1 LKPLKPEI
9 LKQKKIELLAPA
21 KNKETGKEAILHGA
35 DAVYIGV
42 QGFSARAAAGNSVE
56 DIAELVEFAHLY
68 NARVYVALNTI
79 LYDNELAKVE
89 KLIHE
94 LYRANVDALIV
105 QDMGILQL
113 NLPPVSLHAST
124 QTDNRTVE
132 KVQFL
137 EKAGFTQVVLA
148 RELSIDEISNIAS
161 QATIPLEVF
170 VHGALCVSYS
180 GQCYVSQAITK
191 RSANRG
197 ECAQLCRLS
206 YDLIDAKGKVIRR
219 NEHLLSLKDFN
230 QFDNLERLLDA
241 GAISLKIEGRLKDVS
256 YVKNVVAAYRQKL
269 DAIFEKRPE
278 FIRASSGKST
288 IDFTPNL
295 SKSFNR
301 GFTDYFSHGRQ
312 PDIWSF
318 NSPKSIGEYIGTIQ
332 RVDQNSLIIK
342 TKTELHNGDGL
353 CFIDRN
359 DLTGFRINR
368 AEENRIFPAQMPHI
382 KIGTKV
388 YRNYDHNFE
397 NYLSR
402 PTATRKIAAQI
413 NISETPF
420 GFALQIT
427 DEDKNHATIT
437 TEFEKNPAQKPQKE
451 NIRTQLSKTGN
462 TIFEIMDV
470 YINYVQEWFIP
481 SSLLS
486 EWRKKL
492 TDALLSVRKI
502 NYYQEFKKT
511 VSTSHDYPEKQ
522 LTYLGNV
529 SNEKSRT
536 FYTQHNTQVLQPAF
550 EQVPQKNKTLM
561 FSKYCVKYA
570 LGYCPKETEKP
581 FEFQEPLYLIN
592 DQFRLRLDFDCKKCE
607 MYVTI
612 DN

>member
-1 LKPLKPEI
+1 LKTI
-9 LKQKKIELLAPA
+9 KKIELLAPA

-42 QGFSARAAAGNSVE
+42 RGFSARAAAGNSAE
-56 DIAELVEFAHLY
+56 DIAELIEFAHLY

-79 LYDNELAKVE
+79 LYDNELTKVE

-94 LYRANVDALIV
+94 LYRANADALII

-113 NLPPVSLHAST
+113 NLPPIPLHAST
-124 QTDNRTVE
+124 QTDNRTAE

-137 EKAGFTQVVLA
+137 EKAGFSQVVLA
-148 RELSIDEISNIAS
+148 RELSIDEILYFAS
-161 QATIPLEVF
+161 QSTLSIEVF

-180 GQCYVSQAITK
+180 GQCYVSQAVTK

-197 ECAQLCRLS
+197 ECAQLCRLP
-206 YDLIDAKGKVIRR
+206 YDLVDSYGKVIRR

-241 GAISLKIEGRLKDVS
+241 GAVSLKIEGRLKDAS

-278 FIRASSGKST
+278 FMRASSGKST
-288 IDFTPNL
+288 IDFTPDL

-312 PDIWSF
+312 PDICSF
-318 NSPKSIGEYIGTIQ
+318 NSPKSIGEYIGTVREI
-332 RVDQNSLIIK
+332 DANSLTIK
-342 TKTELHNGDGL
+342 TKTELYNGDGL
-353 CFIDRN
+353 CFIDN
-359 DLTGFRINR
+359 NNLAGFRVNR
-368 AEENRIFPAQMPHI
+368 AEENKIFPAQMPRI
-382 KIGTKV
+382 KTGAKL
-388 YRNYDHNFE
+388 YRNYNHDFE
-397 NYLSR
+397 NRLSR
-402 PTATRKIAAQI
+402 PTATRKIAVQI
-413 NISETPF
+413 TVSETPF

-437 TEFEKNPAQKPQKE
+437 AEFEKNRAQKPQKE

-462 TIFEIMDV
+462 TIFEVTDV
-470 YINYVQEWFIP
+470 YINYVQECFIP
-481 SSLLS
+481 SSLLV
-486 EWRKKL
+486 EWRKALIEK
-492 TDALLSVRKI
+492 LLSVRKI
-502 NYYQEFKKT
+502 NYHQEVKKT

-529 SNEKSRT
+529 SNEKSRM
-536 FYTQHNTQVLQPAF
+536 FYTQHNTQVLQSAF
-550 EQVPQKNKTLM
+550 EQVPQKNKMLM

-570 LGYCPKETEKP
+570 LGYCPKETKKP
-581 FEFQEPLYLIN
+581 FEFQEPLYLTNERI
-592 DQFRLRLDFDCKKCE
+592 RLQLTFDCKKCE
-607 MYVTI
+607 MYITMC
-612 DN
+612 N